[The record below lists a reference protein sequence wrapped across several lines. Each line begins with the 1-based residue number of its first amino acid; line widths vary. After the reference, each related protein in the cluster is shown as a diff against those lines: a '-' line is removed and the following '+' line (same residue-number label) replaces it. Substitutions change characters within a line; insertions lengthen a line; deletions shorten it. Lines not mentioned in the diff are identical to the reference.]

1 MLIYQ
6 TKPTNSREPKQAI
19 VIDSHRWAYIVEG
32 DIKIEWKLDFSRL
45 SEAFGHLGYYEMDGS
60 GYLISDA
67 KGIPILNREWQGEI
81 HEDVDKLVQDLFL
94 EETL

>member
-19 VIDSHRWAYIVEG
+19 IIDSHRWAYVMEG
-32 DIKIEWKLDFSRL
+32 DTKIEWKLEFSQL
-45 SEAFGHLGYYEMDGS
+45 SEGFGYLGYYEMDGS
-60 GYLISDA
+60 GYLITDA
-67 KGIPILNREWQGEI
+67 KGIPTLNREWRGEI
-81 HEDVDKLVQDLFL
+81 HEDIDKLVLDLLL